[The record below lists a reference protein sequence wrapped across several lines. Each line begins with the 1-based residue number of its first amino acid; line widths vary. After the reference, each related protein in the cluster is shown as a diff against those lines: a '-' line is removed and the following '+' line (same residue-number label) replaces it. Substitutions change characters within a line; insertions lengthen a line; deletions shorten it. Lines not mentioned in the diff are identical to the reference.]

1 VQSFL
6 NQLDIPFTCDPTMV
20 RGLDYY
26 TRTTFEITSPTLG
39 AQDALLGGGRYDKLV
54 ETLGGKATP
63 AIGFAAGMERILL
76 ALEVEDSFESH
87 DSTDI
92 YIVCL
97 DDSGLSVSIDLAN
110 QMRQAGKSVKLE
122 TLRRSMKAQM
132 REANRSGA
140 TYAFILGENEIQ
152 NQTVVIKNLKEGN
165 QEIVSTLNIENIIN
179 DLTI

>member
-1 VQSFL
+1 
-6 NQLDIPFTCDPTMV
+6 MV

-26 TRTTFEITSPTLG
+26 TRTTFEITSSALG
-39 AQDALLGGGRYDKLV
+39 AQDTLLGGGRYDKLV
-54 ETLGGKATP
+54 ETLGGKSTP

-76 ALEVEDSFESH
+76 AIETENSFESH

-92 YIVCL
+92 YMVCL
-97 DDSGLSVSIDLAN
+97 DESGLSTSIDIAN
-110 QMRQAGKSVKLE
+110 QMRQNGKSVKME

-140 TYAFILGENEIQ
+140 THAFILGENEIQ
-152 NQTVVIKNLKEGN
+152 NKTVVIKNLKEGN
-165 QEIVSTLNIENIIN
+165 QETVSILNIEKNIN